1 MIPDSVDIAHQEKC
15 VRSDKGPTVL
25 AHGNNPLFDLPAGA
39 AYCGERLKD
48 LNRLAAVQLSHQQV
62 ILELVHLF
70 ATEKAQA
77 TYTAVG
83 DKLWKTGSTLTAG
96 HQVTEVH
103 DVLARA

>member
-48 LNRLAAVQLSHQQV
+48 LNRLAAVHLSYEQV
-62 ILELVHLF
+62 RFHLCM
-70 ATEKAQA
+70 TGEAQMA
-77 TYTAVG
+77 YTAVG
-83 DKLWKTGSTLTAG
+83 VELGETGGTFATG
-96 HQVTEVH
+96 HELTEVH
-103 DVLARA
+103 YVLVRA